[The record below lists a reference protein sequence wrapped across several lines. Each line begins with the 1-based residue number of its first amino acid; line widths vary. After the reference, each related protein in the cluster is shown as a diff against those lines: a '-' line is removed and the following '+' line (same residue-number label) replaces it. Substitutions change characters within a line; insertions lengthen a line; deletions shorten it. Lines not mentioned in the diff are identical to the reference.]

1 MMGFDGQGIGFGKK
15 LFGSGKSYEQKIFGD
30 WKLDQFPRDL
40 GRGARALVGNGQASE
55 GGCTVGYGRAG
66 RGRCVLI

>member
-1 MMGFDGQGIGFGKK
+1 MMGFDGQGMGFGKK

-40 GRGARALVGNGQASE
+40 GRGARALVGNGRPRRVA
-55 GGCTVGYGRAG
+55 ALLAIA
-66 RGRCVLI
+66 VLAVVVVF

>member
-40 GRGARALVGNGQASE
+40 GRGARTLV
-55 GGCTVGYGRAG
+55 
-66 RGRCVLI
+66 